1 MSFQDTLTKLL
12 VQQLES
18 MLSVPPTPV
27 PPTPVPSTTQTTS
40 VVNFA
45 DPPATRHLLL
55 VETKDNISRNEI
67 AIAKFDRVDVIYVSR
82 ETLSDV
88 ADKMKQF
95 NIKWRSINML
105 FHGSADLEEE
115 SISVFGIKMSMNRN
129 IMMADPNVQG
139 MINFT
144 KAGCKYTDD
153 SLYVYTCAVG
163 VVNGL
168 KELCLRLDKECN
180 LKSGIFLSTNITG
193 NGVGQD
199 WNIEWGT
206 KYGFLTSGVHT
217 NEIEHASVALFRDI
231 KKLTFILADPYPVTI
246 TKTMIDMNN
255 TNTNM
260 TETIDA
266 LSVAT
271 DKLNNI
277 TVSLDNLSTT
287 TYQINAAALSLS
299 DLTTTANQLNNTASS
314 LRGLTNTANQLNNTA
329 SSLSGLTNTANQL
342 NNTASSLSGLTNTA
356 NQLSNAVS
364 SLDGLANTANQ
375 LNNTAS
381 SLSGLTNTANQLSNA
396 TSTLGDLSST
406 VTSLDNVSTTLDSW
420 TGSINNVSVL
430 LNTLIKKNISL
441 GNSVSADIIVDA
453 LLQKVSIAPTKGDSA
468 QLLYDINQTI
478 DDKMRTNG
486 NQRLSV
492 NNSTIT
498 TLNDYILSLN
508 PNNSIDINL
517 INQYKL
523 IFSKL
528 NVI

>member
-1 MSFQDTLTKLL
+1 MSFSETLTKLL
-12 VQQLES
+12 VQHLES

-27 PPTPVPSTTQTTS
+27 PTTTQTTS
-40 VVNFA
+40 VVNVA
-45 DPPATRHLLL
+45 DTPATRHLLL

-67 AIAKFDRVDVIYVSR
+67 SVAKYHNVDVIYVSR
-82 ETLSDV
+82 ETLFQV

-129 IMMADPNVQG
+129 IMMSDPNVQG

-144 KAGCKYTDD
+144 KAVCQYTDE

-217 NEIEHASVALFRDI
+217 NEIEHASVALFSDI
-231 KKLTFILADPYPVTI
+231 KKLTFILADPYPLTI
-246 TKTMIDMNN
+246 TKTMIDINN

-277 TVSLDNLSTT
+277 TISLDNLSTT
-287 TYQINAAALSLS
+287 TDQINSV
-299 DLTTTANQLNNTASS
+299 ASS
-314 LRGLTNTANQLNNTA
+314 LSGLTNTANQLNNTA

-381 SLSGLTNTANQLSNA
+381 SLSGLTNTANQLSTA

-406 VTSLDNVSTTLDSW
+406 VTSLENVSTTLDSW
-420 TGSINNVSVL
+420 TGMINNASVL

-498 TLNDYILSLN
+498 TLNDYIMSLN

-528 NVI
+528 NVV